1 MGSGASVASNT
12 DFSWGIVGSVS
23 VRTIKYSGFFDQASD
38 SMVSHFPKSRYT
50 DSRLSWVNKEFTL
63 EDLKT
68 TDIESGKVIEF
79 PHLQARFRV
88 TNSDE
93 FETLIHTDDLISSI
107 ESSQGKS
114 LKNSKKQQIIE
125 NITKKCQEFWNYT
138 RGIWVKNRKALSKK
152 GVKHVGLDC
161 FEIGINKE
169 AEKKSIVEFLDKK
182 YEPDKIGEVSHRIK
196 GKLIVEK
203 NNTRPH
209 LVFIRKSSFAEI
221 EKNERVISEINEEIL
236 EIVYCWDETPALGSE
251 DFMRSEIKKM
261 NEIIK
266 FVANEFS
273 QKDRHRLRSQIL

>member
-12 DFSWGIVGSVS
+12 DFSWGIVGSVPI
-23 VRTIKYSGFFDQASD
+23 RTIKYSGFYDQASD
-38 SMVSHFPKSRYT
+38 SMVSHYPKSRFT

-68 TDIESGKVIEF
+68 TDTESGKVIDF

-93 FETLIHTDDLISSI
+93 FESLINADEIISSV
-107 ESSQGKS
+107 ESSLGKA
-114 LKNSKKQQIIE
+114 LKNKKKQQIIE

-138 RGIWVKNRKALSKK
+138 RGFWVKNRKALSKK
-152 GVKHVGLDC
+152 SIKHVGLDC

-182 YEPDKIGEVSHRIK
+182 YEPDNIGEVSHKVK

-203 NNTRPH
+203 NSTRPH
-209 LVFIRKSSFAEI
+209 LVLMRKSTFAEI
-221 EKNERVISEINEEIL
+221 EKNERVISEIYEEIMV
-236 EIVYCWDETPALGSE
+236 IVYCWEEVPALGSE
-251 DFMRSEIKKM
+251 EFIKSESRKL

-273 QKDRHRLRSQIL
+273 KKDNHRVRSQIL